1 MLNFS
6 VAEKVCSQKHII
18 QGHLL
23 AAKPLRGEQLID
35 VRCDPEHV
43 GNSWTTVEVIVGQ
56 ELKNEMFYRRHFETC
71 THSGLV
77 EEIILKRN
85 EGKILVT
92 FNNFE
97 GIFYILP
104 LLSCK
109 QFFMFTDA
117 RFIYLMLLHASTIK
131 IITKT
136 NWEKLIW
143 KHACARVSGT
153 WYIFLLFLKL
163 LNSDKKTF
171 QFFLWRNILKCRTNI
186 PGRLNTVFKKIV

>member
-56 ELKNEMFYRRHFETC
+56 ELKDEMFYRRHFETC
-71 THSGLV
+71 THAGLV
-77 EEIILKRN
+77 EEITLKRS

-92 FNNFE
+92 FNNVE
-97 GIFYILP
+97 GIFIHLTIFILREVLYVYI
-104 LLSCK
+104 
-109 QFFMFTDA
+109 
-117 RFIYLMLLHASTIK
+117 
-131 IITKT
+131 
-136 NWEKLIW
+136 
-143 KHACARVSGT
+143 
-153 WYIFLLFLKL
+153 
-163 LNSDKKTF
+163 
-171 QFFLWRNILKCRTNI
+171 
-186 PGRLNTVFKKIV
+186 

>member
-56 ELKNEMFYRRHFETC
+56 ELKDEMFYRRHFETC
-71 THSGLV
+71 THAGLV

-97 GIFYILP
+97 GIFMHLF
-104 LLSCK
+104 LFCEK
-109 QFFMFTDA
+109 FFMFTFDV
-117 RFIYLMLLHASTIK
+117 LST
-131 IITKT
+131 
-136 NWEKLIW
+136 
-143 KHACARVSGT
+143 
-153 WYIFLLFLKL
+153 
-163 LNSDKKTF
+163 
-171 QFFLWRNILKCRTNI
+171 
-186 PGRLNTVFKKIV
+186 